1 MWKDKGIL
9 NLSQQRREKK
19 YLVSEWKSS
28 YYNFFIEN
36 LFATFMK
43 KTQILI
49 KKLVYLGLS
58 MVDIIKI
65 VMYDFMCDYLK
76 QKCGKSVKLCYMV
89 TDSFIA
95 HVKIDYIY
103 KDIAADVARRFN
115 TWNFVIDRPLAKGI
129 NKRWMKGELRWQNIK
144 EFVGLKAQSYSYLMD
159 NISENKKAKYTE
171 KCVIKWQ
178 LENQDHKNCL
188 NPAKLDGRLK
198 YLEKKKFNIDKLKN
212 L

>member
-1 MWKDKGIL
+1 
-9 NLSQQRREKK
+9 
-19 YLVSEWKSS
+19 
-28 YYNFFIEN
+28 
-36 LFATFMK
+36 
-43 KTQILI
+43 
-49 KKLVYLGLS
+49 
-58 MVDIIKI
+58 
-65 VMYDFMCDYLK
+65 
-76 QKCGKSVKLCYMV
+76 MV

-115 TWNFVIDRPLAKGI
+115 TWNFVIDQPLAKGI

-188 NPAKLDGRLK
+188 NPAKLDGKLK

>member
-58 MVDIIKI
+58 MVDIIKT

-76 QKCGKSVKLCYMV
+76 QKCGKNVKLCYMD

-115 TWNFVIDRPLAKGI
+115 TWNFVTDRPLAKGI

-171 KCVIKWQ
+171 KCVIKRQ